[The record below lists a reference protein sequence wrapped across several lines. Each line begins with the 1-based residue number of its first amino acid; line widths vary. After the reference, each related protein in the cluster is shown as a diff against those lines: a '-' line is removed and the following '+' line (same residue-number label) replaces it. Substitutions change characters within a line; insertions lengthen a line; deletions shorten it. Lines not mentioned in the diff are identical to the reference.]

1 MGFWLELFQL
11 HSQFLISTFKPRL
24 TRSQRSPDSR
34 FLLLQ
39 IRVLDDASGLH
50 NECARQSSEHKHVYK
65 EHHHEACQVPEM
77 DGEIELELG
86 LLLHSQSE
94 HNQKEG
100 QIEVNRARLGERSV
114 DEKGGVSTEQEK
126 RRVN

>member
-1 MGFWLELFQL
+1 
-11 HSQFLISTFKPRL
+11 
-24 TRSQRSPDSR
+24 
-34 FLLLQ
+34 
-39 IRVLDDASGLH
+39 
-50 NECARQSSEHKHVYK
+50 
-65 EHHHEACQVPEM
+65 M
-77 DGEIELELG
+77 DGEIELEFS

-126 RRVN
+126 RRVNQDYGAYEVLGGLGEDEEGLEGNAVARQSDHQQQEY